1 MLRLVIFGVAFSLAL
16 AAGPQ
21 VRAQEA
27 SEPSGSSPAASDQGQ
42 SQSDDGAESPADA
55 APLHAKKRRNRRSHR
70 HPMLSGHVVSEEN
83 LREGPLPHPSG
94 RLHLIFP
101 GVKDDVDV
109 NIYNE
114 DGSYNIDSLQQ
125 ASHLLRCRRTD
136 TERPIDPQLLMLLSH
151 VADHFGKPLEIVSG
165 YRNQRKK
172 TSNHYKGAAADIR
185 IAGVAPKKVREFAET
200 LDGGGMGI
208 GLYPRSQFV
217 HIDVRPPPS
226 YRWIDYSAPN
236 SNAAEKRPP
245 RGWKRKKL
253 QS

>member
-1 MLRLVIFGVAFSLAL
+1 MLRLVIFGVACSLAL
-16 AAGPQ
+16 AAGPR
-21 VRAQEA
+21 VARAQEA
-27 SEPSGSSPAASDQGQ
+27 EPSGTGASVSDRAQ
-42 SQSDDGAESPADA
+42 SEASDDGAEAPAE
-55 APLHAKKRRNRRSHR
+55 APRGAKKKHNRHARRHAI
-70 HPMLSGHVVSEEN
+70 MSGHVVPEER
-83 LREGPLPHPSG
+83 LRQEPLPHPSG
-94 RLHLIFP
+94 RLHLVFP

-109 NIYNE
+109 NIYNQ
-114 DGSYNIDSLQQ
+114 DGSYNISSLEE

-172 TSNHYKGAAADIR
+172 TSNHYKGAAADIK
-185 IAGVAPKKVREFAET
+185 IAGVPAKKVREFAET

-208 GLYPRSQFV
+208 GFYPRGQFV

-226 YRWIDYSAPN
+226 YRWIDYSPAN